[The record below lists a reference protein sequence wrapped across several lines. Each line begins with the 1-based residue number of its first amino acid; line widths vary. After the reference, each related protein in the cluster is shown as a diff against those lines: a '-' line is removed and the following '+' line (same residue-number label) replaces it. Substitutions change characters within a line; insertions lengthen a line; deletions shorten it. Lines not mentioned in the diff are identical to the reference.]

1 MRACFVSRLG
11 LKQSRGQTGLIGALD
26 ERAADRDLVNRC
38 RSGSD
43 AAFRELVDSYKK
55 MVFAIISRSITDRS
69 LVEDLAQDAFVRV
82 HRGLRSFRG
91 DARLSTWICRIA
103 MNVCADA
110 RQHAP
115 RELSLD
121 AIAPGAPPPPA
132 VVVTDPA
139 YVQLELRDRVAKG
152 LAQLPERSRLVISM
166 HYFAGRGYEEIAEAL
181 HVPLGTVKTHL
192 HRAKRELRDILER
205 DDDR

>member
-1 MRACFVSRLG
+1 MFQPAS
-11 LKQSRGQTGLIGALD
+11 LKQRRGQTGLIGALD

-55 MVFAIISRSITDRS
+55 MVFAIISRSISDRS